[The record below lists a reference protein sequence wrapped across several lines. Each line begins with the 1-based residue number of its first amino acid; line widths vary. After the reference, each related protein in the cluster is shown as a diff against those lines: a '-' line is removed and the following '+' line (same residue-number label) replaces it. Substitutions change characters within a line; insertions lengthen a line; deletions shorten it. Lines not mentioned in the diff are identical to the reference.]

1 MAGYMTKLQGY
12 VFEGEFKLAEGQE
25 DLHNGGFAKLSL
37 QSGEGVEEGIFVI
50 GDDGSSLEVT
60 DLGEC
65 FIYDGVPVHKYIVL
79 SNDDN
84 VFFVENGFETAKEL
98 AYNNAEYAIK
108 PGEYVRM
115 HMLLPGDEF
124 VTDMLASDGEGQ
136 PSN

>member
-12 VFEGEFKLAEGQE
+12 VFEGEYKLAEGE
-25 DLHNGGFAKLSL
+25 DALHNGGFAKLAANE
-37 QSGEGVEEGIFVI
+37 GEGDAFVVK
-50 GDDGSSLEVT
+50 GDDGSSLTLT

-79 SNDDN
+79 KNDDN
-84 VFFVENGFETAKEL
+84 IFFVENGMETAKEL
-98 AYNNAEYAIK
+98 AYNNVEYAIK

-124 VTDMLASDGEGQ
+124 VTDALASDSEADPGN
-136 PSN
+136 P